1 MTGQTFAYV
10 LIAVFGLAI
19 WLNLIFEERRGIAT
33 EADSPYARE
42 EAEETTV

>member
-19 WLNLIFEERRGIAT
+19 WLNLIFEERNAG
-33 EADSPYARE
+33 S
-42 EAEETTV
+42 EETISAEQREG